1 MSGFSRTDYDEPVT
15 PEAYAWLAVL
25 ALIVLAIV
33 TISRRSRGP
42 RGGPGPGAAGA
53 IHELLSVDKRKA
65 IEIIVEEKAAA
76 RDGETAD
83 DKPL

>member
-1 MSGFSRTDYDEPVT
+1 VT

-25 ALIVLAIV
+25 TLIVLLIA

-42 RGGPGPGAAGA
+42 RSGPGPGAAGA
-53 IHELLSVDKRKA
+53 VYELLSEDKRKA
-65 IEIIVEEKAAA
+65 IEIIAEEKAEA

-83 DKPL
+83 DPPSPRLRRG